1 MKGYLSIGKV
11 AKLKGVSIKSLRY
24 YDEIGI
30 LKPAFINEQT
40 NYRYYKEEQL
50 MIIDAITLC
59 LELGIPLKE
68 FEKYRDASGTLQLS
82 SLLFD
87 GKQLAEKK
95 IRAMSTRLEAL
106 QQTLTM
112 LESKEA
118 DSPAYTMKQLPK
130 RIILMTSVDESASFQ
145 NHNQKLLELL
155 VAAQKAGLQSY
166 YPSGILC
173 HRRKDT
179 AENFVFIH
187 IAENEAY
194 HRLTDNSAPASLNR
208 GNCTLQEFPAQEYAC
223 FSSNSTSIDRA
234 GQIFQDLLSAKEEY
248 MLIELK
254 NIKKPDGVQSG
265 LYELILCCPVPGIH
279 LPK

>member
-50 MIIDAITLC
+50 MLIDAITLC
-59 LELGIPLKE
+59 LELGIPLRE
-68 FEKYRDASGTLQLS
+68 FEKYKDSSGTLQLS

-95 IRAMSTRLEAL
+95 IHTMSRRLEAL
-106 QQTLTM
+106 QQALTI
-112 LESKEA
+112 LESKEEK
-118 DSPAYTMKQLPK
+118 PHAYTWKQLPK
-130 RIILMTSVDESASFQ
+130 RIVFLTPVEESASSR

-155 VAAQKAGLQSY
+155 VAAQQAGLQSY

-173 HRRKDT
+173 LQKKGMT
-179 AENFVFIH
+179 KKFVFIH
-187 IAENEAY
+187 ILENEAY
-194 HRLTDNSAPASLNR
+194 NRIAGKEALASIVLDN
-208 GNCTLQEFPAQEYAC
+208 CILQELPSQEYAC
-223 FSSNSTSIDRA
+223 FSSNSPSMDQA
-234 GQIFQDLLSAKEEY
+234 GLIFRDLLSTKDEY
-248 MLIELK
+248 ILIELK
-254 NIKKPDGVQSG
+254 NIEETEGSHSG
-265 LYELILCCPVPGIH
+265 LYELLLCCPAPDIH

>member
-1 MKGYLSIGKV
+1 MEGYLSIGKV

-30 LKPAFINEQT
+30 LKPAFINKQT

-50 MIIDAITLC
+50 IIIDAITLC

-68 FEKYRDASGTLQLS
+68 FERYRDASGTLQLS

-87 GKQLAEKK
+87 GKRLAEKK
-95 IRAMSTRLEAL
+95 IHAMSRCLEAL

-112 LESKEA
+112 LEGSDPA
-118 DSPAYTMKQLPK
+118 SPVYTMKQLPK
-130 RIILMTSVDESASFQ
+130 RIILLISVDESASSQ

-155 VAAQKAGLQSY
+155 VTAQKAGLQSY

-173 HRRKDT
+173 HHKEGLTKR
-179 AENFVFIH
+179 FVFIH

-194 HRLTDNSAPASLNR
+194 GQLVNDGALTSLIPS
-208 GNCTLQEFPAQEYAC
+208 NCMLMELPHQEYAC
-223 FSSNSTSIDRA
+223 FTNNSPSMNRS
-234 GQIFQDLLSAKEEY
+234 GQIFQDLLSTKEEY
-248 MLIELK
+248 ILMELK
-254 NIKKPDGVQSG
+254 NIEKTGGSHSG
-265 LYELILCCPVPGIH
+265 LYELMLCRPAHDIYF
-279 LPK
+279 PK

>member
-68 FEKYRDASGTLQLS
+68 FEKYRDASGALQLS

-95 IRAMSTRLEAL
+95 IRAMSQRLEAL
-106 QQTLTM
+106 QNTLTM
-112 LESKEA
+112 LENKETKT
-118 DSPAYTMKQLPK
+118 PVYRMEQLPK
-130 RIILMTSVDESASFQ
+130 RVILLIPTNDSTSSQ

-155 VAAQKAGLQSY
+155 VTAQKAGLQSS
-166 YPSGILC
+166 YPSGILY
-173 HRRKDT
+173 HHTKGMTKR
-179 AENFVFIH
+179 FVFIH
-187 IAENEAY
+187 IVEDEAY
-194 HRLTDNSAPASLNR
+194 ARLCHTNTANLLSRS
-208 GNCTLQEFPAQEYAC
+208 NCILIEIPKQEYAC
-223 FSSNSTSIDRA
+223 LGSDSPSIDRA
-234 GQIFQDLLSAKEEY
+234 EQIFQPLLSAREDY
-248 MLIELK
+248 VLMELK
-254 NIKKPDGVQSG
+254 NIEQTGSNPNG
-265 LYELILCCPVPGIH
+265 LYELMLCCAPSSIH